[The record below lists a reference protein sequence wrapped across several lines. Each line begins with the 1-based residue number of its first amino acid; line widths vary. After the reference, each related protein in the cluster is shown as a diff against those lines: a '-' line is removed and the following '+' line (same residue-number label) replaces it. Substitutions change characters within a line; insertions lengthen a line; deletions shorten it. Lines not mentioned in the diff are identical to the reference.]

1 MNSAGLDATNPAPYK
16 YIEKR
21 GDSVQFSSEVGVLFT
36 NPPPTPPPLC
46 HAAIAMASLGTAQ
59 QVTQTAAQAIRVK
72 DGERLAE
79 TLRLDMGNT
88 SLMTQ
93 LKSDSVQL
101 EHLCGTALE
110 EPYDEM
116 LLEHFLFLRAV
127 GAGNHVDA
135 YTHQERALICF
146 QMVFEKDSSWALPA
160 LHALDLEL
168 RRAAQRADQQLGA
181 RGEKRCKLEEAARV
195 LQKSFQYTVTD
206 RSPIAESKKWGTLHV
221 INDLFKIYFELNNLR
236 LCQNLIRA
244 VEGPGF
250 PKALDGQTI
259 EGRHFAVAQLVT
271 FKYFVGR
278 LSMLNSQFGKAE
290 VELTFAFTHCPAT
303 ATQNKRLILRY
314 LVPVQMVLG
323 RFASPALLRKYR
335 LPYFVPL
342 CRAVHRGDLKGFE
355 QELEKNQTL
364 FIQHGSYLLVER
376 AKIITY
382 RNFFKRVVE
391 MQKVQSNK
399 IDLKMFR
406 RCLAAIG
413 IDMDT
418 DEIEC
423 IVANLIYSGYIKG
436 YIAHQHGKVVLS
448 KENAFPSL
456 ADVAGGR

>member
-1 MNSAGLDATNPAPYK
+1 
-16 YIEKR
+16 
-21 GDSVQFSSEVGVLFT
+21 
-36 NPPPTPPPLC
+36 
-46 HAAIAMASLGTAQ
+46 MASLGTAQ
-59 QVTQTAAQAIRVK
+59 QVTQTAAQAIRQR
-72 DGERLAE
+72 DGERLAD
-79 TLRLDMGNT
+79 TLRLDLGNT
-88 SLMTQ
+88 SLMAQ

-101 EHLCGTALE
+101 EPLCGAALE

-116 LLEHFLFLRAV
+116 MLEHFLFLRAV
-127 GAGNHVDA
+127 GAEDQVEA
-135 YTHQERALICF
+135 YAHQERALMCF
-146 QMVFEKDSSWALPA
+146 HLVFEKDTSWALPA

-168 RRAAQRADQQLGA
+168 RRGAQRADQQLVA
-181 RGEKRCKLEEAARV
+181 RGEKRCKLEEAARL
-195 LQKSFQYTVTD
+195 LQKSFQCTITD

-221 INDLFKIYFELNNLR
+221 INDLFQIYFELNNLR
-236 LCQNLIRA
+236 LCQNLIRP
-244 VEGPGF
+244 VELKSFLKERDLDAMGNVVSYTEQ
-250 PKALDGQTI
+250 ALAGDAIYGQQ
-259 EGRHFAVAQLVT
+259 FAIAQLVT
-271 FKYFVGR
+271 YKYFVGR
-278 LSMLNSQFGKAE
+278 LSMLNSQFDKAE
-290 VELTFAFTHCPAT
+290 AELTFAFTRCPAA

-335 LPYFVPL
+335 LPFFVPL

-382 RNFFKRVVE
+382 RNFFRRVVE
-391 MQKVQSNK
+391 MQKVPSNK

-413 IDMDT
+413 IDMET

-423 IVANLIYSGYIKG
+423 IVANLIYAGYVKG

-448 KENAFPSL
+448 KQDAFPAL
-456 ADVAGGR
+456 ADVAGGK

>member
-1 MNSAGLDATNPAPYK
+1 
-16 YIEKR
+16 
-21 GDSVQFSSEVGVLFT
+21 
-36 NPPPTPPPLC
+36 
-46 HAAIAMASLGTAQ
+46 MASLGTAQ
-59 QVTQTAAQAIRVK
+59 QVAQTAAQAIRVK

-79 TLRLDMGNT
+79 ALRLDMGNT

-93 LKSDSVQL
+93 LKQTSDIVQL
-101 EHLCGTALE
+101 THLCGAALE

-127 GAGNHVDA
+127 GAEDQVDA
-135 YTHQERALICF
+135 YAHQERALTCF

-181 RGEKRCKLEEAARV
+181 RGEKRTKLEEAARV
-195 LQKSFQYTVTD
+195 LQKSFQYTLTD

-250 PKALDGQTI
+250 LKAAGLKALDGDTI
-259 EGRHFAVAQLVT
+259 EGHKFPVAQLAT
-271 FKYFVGR
+271 YKYFVGR
-278 LSMLNSQFGKAE
+278 LSMLNSEFDKAE
-290 VELTFAFTHCPAT
+290 GELTFAFAHCPAA

-355 QELEKNQTL
+355 QELAKNQTL

-382 RNFFKRVVE
+382 RNFFKRVIE
-391 MQKVQSNK
+391 MQKVQSTK
-399 IDLKMFR
+399 IDLNMFR

-413 IDMDT
+413 IEMET

-436 YIAHQHGKVVLS
+436 YIAHQHGKVVVS
-448 KENAFPSL
+448 KGNAFPPLSE
-456 ADVAGGR
+456 VAGGK